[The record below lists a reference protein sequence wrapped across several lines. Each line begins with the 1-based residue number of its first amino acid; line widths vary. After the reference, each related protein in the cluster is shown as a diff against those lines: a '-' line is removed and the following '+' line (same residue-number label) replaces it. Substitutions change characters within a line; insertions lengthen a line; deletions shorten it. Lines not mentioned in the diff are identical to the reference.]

1 MKQEGKDKYYIGKR
15 QYVPEE
21 SDLLCA
27 SSGDTAGFGGTATRK
42 LYRTGKGS
50 YFLVSESQNTET
62 RVQLMDEKQAFD
74 FMDEH
79 MACID
84 TDTYDRIFGEPD
96 RA

>member
-1 MKQEGKDKYYIGKR
+1 MKQENKVRYYIGKQ

-27 SSGDTAGFGGTATRK
+27 SENDTAGFGGTTTSK
-42 LYRTGKGS
+42 LYRTSKGS
-50 YFLVSESQNTET
+50 YFLVSESQGIET
-62 RVQLMDEKQAFD
+62 RVRLMDEKHAFD

-79 MACID
+79 TACID
-84 TDTYDRIFGEPD
+84 TETYDRIFGEPD

>member
-1 MKQEGKDKYYIGKR
+1 MKQERKPRYYIGKR

-27 SSGDTAGFGGTATRK
+27 SSGDAASLDTAATRK

-50 YFLVSESQNTET
+50 YFLVSESRVMET
-62 RVQLMDEKQAFD
+62 KVQIMDEKQAFD
-74 FMDEH
+74 FMDKH
-79 MACID
+79 AACID
-84 TDTYDRIFGEPD
+84 TKTYDRIFGEPD